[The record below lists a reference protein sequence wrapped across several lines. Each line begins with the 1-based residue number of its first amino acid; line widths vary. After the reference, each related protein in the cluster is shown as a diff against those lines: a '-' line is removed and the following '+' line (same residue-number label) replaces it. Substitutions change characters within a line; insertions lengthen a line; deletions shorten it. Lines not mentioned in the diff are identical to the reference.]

1 MQRLVPLFLY
11 LSSQAQVTSFSF
23 SPYNDARFLFH
34 GPTMTSVLQ
43 SRNHPLTSLTA
54 TVGKSEDEQKIN
66 SARSRYRT
74 DINALSQL
82 LDSNEEQKLEEM
94 KRLIQ
99 DIQEVRR
106 TSPEVA
112 LPRKVREA
120 LAEYHHAE
128 TKYGTDSREAKIAY
142 EYFVDISHARDLHP
156 DRHQDEGES
165 EGGEKGDVHSSMVLE
180 EALNAIHVLEE
191 LKEIAFVEKTILDR
205 FGTTDF
211 EIGEGFLEREI
222 GREDDDTYGLWV

>member
-1 MQRLVPLFLY
+1 M
-11 LSSQAQVTSFSF
+11 
-23 SPYNDARFLFH
+23 
-34 GPTMTSVLQ
+34 
-43 SRNHPLTSLTA
+43 
-54 TVGKSEDEQKIN
+54 
-66 SARSRYRT
+66 
-74 DINALSQL
+74 
-82 LDSNEEQKLEEM
+82 
-94 KRLIQ
+94 
-99 DIQEVRR
+99 
-106 TSPEVA
+106 A

-128 TKYGTDSREAKIAY
+128 TKYGSDSREAKIAY

-156 DRHQDEGES
+156 DRHQEDEGGKE
-165 EGGEKGDVHSSMVLE
+165 DVHSSMVLE

-211 EIGEGFLEREI
+211 EIGEGFLERDI